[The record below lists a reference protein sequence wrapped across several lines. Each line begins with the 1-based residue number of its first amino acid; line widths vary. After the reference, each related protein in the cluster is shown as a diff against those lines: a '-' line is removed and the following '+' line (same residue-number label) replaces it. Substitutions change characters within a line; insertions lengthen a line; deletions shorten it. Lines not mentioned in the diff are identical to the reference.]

1 MDRCM
6 ETCTMTQHISII
18 RIELE
23 PLWALTNRP
32 RRSWRR
38 ICMESYSLHPFN
50 GQVPVL
56 AGRHGAVTWNAV
68 QDRHGRDPWLECEVG
83 GVHGAGLRA
92 VC

>member
-1 MDRCM
+1 
-6 ETCTMTQHISII
+6 
-18 RIELE
+18 
-23 PLWALTNRP
+23 
-32 RRSWRR
+32 
-38 ICMESYSLHPFN
+38 MESYSLHPFN